1 MKEQITTNFPHHRL
15 DVYRLALEMARL
27 AKHLADRVPRG
38 FRSFADHLQR
48 AAGQTVLLIG
58 EGANRYG
65 AGQKRQRF
73 SEARGECGESAS
85 AAELLSVLN
94 LVPKDDAH
102 QYMVVADRVGAMLT
116 RLIQRHS

>member
-1 MKEQITTNFPHHRL
+1 MKDQATNFPHHRL

-27 AKHLADRVPRG
+27 AKQLADRVPRG
-38 FRSFADHLQR
+38 YRSFADHLQR
-48 AAGQTVLLIG
+48 AAGHTVLLIG

-85 AAELLSVLN
+85 AAELLSVLG
-94 LVPKDDAH
+94 LVPKADVH
-102 QYMVVADRVGAMLT
+102 QYMTIADRVGAMLT